1 MSRSWKLQILA
12 MVEHFDSPLHLHGR
26 PIRTSRVHS
35 TGAIGPHADE
45 MKSAIAT
52 ALKTDPDPMVLFPR
66 DVAFE
71 ACRSEIWFIEI
82 VGQTLG

>member
-1 MSRSWKLQILA
+1 
-12 MVEHFDSPLHLHGR
+12 
-26 PIRTSRVHS
+26 
-35 TGAIGPHADE
+35 